1 MKKSNLII
9 IVIFAVTLFLSK
21 YLNMNHWLLFVFI
34 LIPYFL
40 AKNLVSF
47 FNFHKKYSVCPV
59 CGNKT
64 TKVKRSY
71 ILDPK
76 KEKIYVL
83 LMRILTGNASK
94 TYVVAH
100 CQNCGWESDSK
111 T

>member
-1 MKKSNLII
+1 MKKSNLIV
-9 IVIFAVTLFLSK
+9 IVILSIVLILSK
-21 YLNMNHWLLFVFI
+21 HLNLNNWLLFVFI
-34 LIPYFL
+34 LIPFL
-40 AKNLVSF
+40 LVKYLFSVF
-47 FNFHKKYSVCPV
+47 SFHKKYSICPV

-64 TKVKRSY
+64 TKVKRTY

-83 LMRILTGNASK
+83 RMRFLTGNASK

-100 CQNCGWESDSK
+100 CPNCGWESDSK